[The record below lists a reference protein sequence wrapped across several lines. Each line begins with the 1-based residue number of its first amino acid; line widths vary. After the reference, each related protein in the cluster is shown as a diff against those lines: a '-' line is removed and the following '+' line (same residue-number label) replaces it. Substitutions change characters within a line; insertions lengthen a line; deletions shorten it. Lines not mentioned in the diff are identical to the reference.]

1 MYTVRV
7 GPDMVWRRHLDQL
20 LEATARSTTAK
31 ESMAREDS
39 EEVASTAPE
48 DFDGDIESTWAA
60 EPQPSSTG
68 SGSPPRRY
76 PERNRR
82 APQRLDL

>member
-1 MYTVRV
+1 MRV
-7 GPDMVWRRHLDQL
+7 GPDMVWRRHVDQL
-20 LEATARSTTAK
+20 LEATARTTTAK
-31 ESMAREDS
+31 ESITREDS

-48 DFDGDIESTWAA
+48 DFDDDIESTGAA
-60 EPQPSSTG
+60 ERQPSLT
-68 SGSPPRRY
+68 GSPPRRY